1 MLPPNDPWKMT
12 ESPYITLSGTLE
24 MGSSE
29 TNNNNIVH
37 DGWTVPWK

>member
-1 MLPPNDPWKMT
+1 M
-12 ESPYITLSGTLE
+12 SGTLE